1 MNKKNKKKKFTI
13 TSEQLFDAAKTK
25 WNGFGIGHGV
35 HGDTKYNRRKE
46 KREMTRR
53 MDMDWD

>member
-1 MNKKNKKKKFTI
+1 MNKKNKKKFTI

-25 WNGFGIGHGV
+25 WNGFGVGHGV
-35 HGDTKYNRRKE
+35 HGDTKYNRKKE